1 LTNFI
6 DDLIPTIEQEY
17 IEFVLLREGEEMPR
31 KFIQGY
37 LKGSTYL
44 LDRKAYI
51 KMRELHED
59 ALKCHKKDQEKI
71 QYAVF
76 NED

>member
-1 LTNFI
+1 
-6 DDLIPTIEQEY
+6 
-17 IEFVLLREGEEMPR
+17 
-31 KFIQGY
+31 

-51 KMRELHED
+51 KMRELHEA
-59 ALKCHKKDQEKI
+59 ALKCHEKDVEKI

-76 NED
+76 KED